1 MKNLKKTF
9 LCLIMFTFVFV
20 FMSCGNP
27 LKKAETGWFYY
38 SDGSCS
44 DVYDSSKSVIGVIFS
59 DAYVDDEKDATKYVL
74 KNGWLFLEKST
85 WTIGSTYRK
94 DTIVGKDINTWYIP
108 SEEEAFSIF
117 CYKNRLNASL
127 QSLRDSNVTGTNT
140 IHGAIWT
147 TDTSILD
154 SNRGIAIDF
163 DSKDGWTGA
172 VKSGSKNLD
181 LCLWPIMKVY
191 VPKK

>member
-59 DAYVDDEKDATKYVL
+59 DAYVDDEKM
-74 KNGWLFLEKST
+74 
-85 WTIGSTYRK
+85 
-94 DTIVGKDINTWYIP
+94 
-108 SEEEAFSIF
+108 
-117 CYKNRLNASL
+117 L
-127 QSLRDSNVTGTNT
+127 QN
-140 IHGAIWT
+140 
-147 TDTSILD
+147 
-154 SNRGIAIDF
+154 
-163 DSKDGWTGA
+163 
-172 VKSGSKNLD
+172 
-181 LCLWPIMKVY
+181 MY
-191 VPKK
+191 